1 MEAANFEA
9 AGQDDVVIEARRPL
23 VVGVVVL
30 PKANMERHRDEFS
43 AGGRSGIRSATNGL
57 REAADAFFDRI
68 GRRVGP

>member
-30 PKANMERHRDEFS
+30 PKANME
-43 AGGRSGIRSATNGL
+43 
-57 REAADAFFDRI
+57 
-68 GRRVGP
+68 